1 MACDEDR
8 PASQCGCAA
17 CWSRSFSWSS
27 SSCSGIFIL
36 LGTRFALCPRWSIIR
51 FSFVCSRVGCRF
63 VPAVARYFRPF
74 LVSVGRRSLDCLGVL
89 LRALVRKGAGAHG
102 STRDSSRVQFLGR
115 LKPMTSQTFGDA
127 HPVVAGV
134 VSPSTASSINWH
146 SFLGRN
152 PSHIL
157 SCFQISMKTRLTNL

>member
-8 PASQCGCAA
+8 PASQCGFSAR
-17 CWSRSFSWSS
+17 WSRSFSWSS
-27 SSCSGIFIL
+27 SSCSCIFFL

-51 FSFVCSRVGCRF
+51 FFVVCSRVGCRV
-63 VPAVARYFRPF
+63 VPAVSQYFRHF

-89 LRALVRKGAGAHG
+89 LRAFVRKGGAHG
-102 STRDSSRVQFLGR
+102 STLDSRRVQFLGR
-115 LKPMTSQTFGDA
+115 LKPMTSETFGDV

-134 VSPSTASSINWH
+134 VSPSTASSMNWH